1 MPTRT
6 FSQPGVYRFYCV
18 VHGGPGGEGMSGRVT
33 VLNANGTV
41 PKAPTIT
48 RAKAVAGTSR
58 VTFKFTSSTAGVIT
72 GTLSRKSGNRFRSFG
87 SLKLTLRK
95 GSNSL
100 VVKKTRSGRKLT
112 AAGASLARA
121 WRSNS
126 GSSVTA
132 TLSRTTR
139 GPTRSVG

>member
-1 MPTRT
+1 M
-6 FSQPGVYRFYCV
+6 
-18 VHGGPGGEGMSGRVT
+18 HGGPGGEGMSGRVT

-48 RAKAVAGTSR
+48 KAKAVAGTGR

-72 GTLSRKSGNRFRSFG
+72 GTLSRKSGKRLRSFG

-112 AAGASLARA
+112 AGSYQAALRFSDGVSNLA
-121 WRSNS
+121 
-126 GSSVTA
+126 TA
-132 TLSRTTR
+132 KTLKFTLSR
-139 GPTRSVG
+139 